1 MNSVEEIEDQIVRTS
16 DGFFEDEDIRE
27 HLHVTIAIAGDF
39 YHFLVQHGERPA
51 AEDIDEIMGIIRSGI
66 DHFFLLAHFCKIL
79 DIGSYPRSLERCLH
93 WDFSS
98 LRETFLAGF
107 ARFAAARELGAS
119 DALPSLFALAHLE
132 LVFLAQHFPSAIFE
146 E

>member
-1 MNSVEEIEDQIVRTS
+1 MNSVAEIEDQIVRAS

-27 HLHVTIAIAGDF
+27 HLHVTIAIAVDF
-39 YHFLVQHGERPA
+39 YNFLVRRGEHPS
-51 AEDIDEIMGIIRSGI
+51 AEDIDEIMTDIRSGI

-79 DIGSYPRSLERCLH
+79 NIESGPRSLERCLH

-107 ARFAAARELGAS
+107 ARFAAARDLGAAE
-119 DALPSLFALAHLE
+119 ALPSLFALAHLE